1 MVVKSGGFIQ
11 KWWNKVPPCLLY
23 TSCLYHEHPAEC
35 QFDEDRTGGTGINDR
50 RYHIKCALLSASEPK
65 KEGHLSKVEDI
76 RNDLCYNSGHKC
88 GRIQTYNAGG

>member
-1 MVVKSGGFIQ
+1 MLPVLGALVLQAAYGADTSGSFAI
-11 KWWNKVPPCLLY
+11 
-23 TSCLYHEHPAEC
+23 CLYHEHPAKC

-50 RYHIKCALLSASEPK
+50 RYHIKCALLSASEPE

-76 RNDLCYNSGHKC
+76 RSDLCYNSGHKC